1 MSRKDEC
8 REFTRGYNKFAA
20 FAYLCLSR
28 LEISEFEIIL
38 SHPPTELTNLLDHG
52 TIFTIL

>member
-8 REFTRGYNKFAA
+8 REFTCGYNQFAA

-28 LEISEFEIIL
+28 LEISEFEIIFI
-38 SHPPTELTNLLDHG
+38 SPTD
-52 TIFTIL
+52 